1 VDRIQHMDV
10 TPAIAEGRQV
20 IDSYGPGRFSV
31 SKERH
36 QGSII
41 VFPERTFAWPVGEVG
56 EISVENLEPV
66 LVADPAVEILL
77 IGCGEKMCRIPE
89 PLLQALRDKRIG
101 ADVMD
106 TGAACRTFNVV
117 LSEGRRVAAA
127 LIALP

>member
-1 VDRIQHMDV
+1 MDV
-10 TPAIAEGRQV
+10 TPVIAEGQQV

-41 VFPERTFAWPVGEVG
+41 VFSERAFAWPVTDVAD
-56 EISVENLEPV
+56 ISIENLEPV
-66 LVADPAVEILL
+66 LAADPAVEILL
-77 IGCGEKMCRIPE
+77 IGCGERMQRIPE

-106 TGAACRTFNVV
+106 TGAACRTFNVL